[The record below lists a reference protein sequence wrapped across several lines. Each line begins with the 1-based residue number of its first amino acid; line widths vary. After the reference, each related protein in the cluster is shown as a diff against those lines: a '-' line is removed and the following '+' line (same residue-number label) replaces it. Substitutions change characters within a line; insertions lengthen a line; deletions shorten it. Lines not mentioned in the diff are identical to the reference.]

1 MADRV
6 NRREIMIDVAAR
18 LFMEHGY
25 TATSVRQIAEEVG
38 CTEAALYYH
47 FKDGKRELLKVVVE
61 RNMPDLLGVVSQCQD
76 VTSLHELILRF
87 GLGMSAEAQR
97 LQTNRLRWV
106 IAEFPKFN
114 TEERKVIHERAMA
127 FHEGLVVLVRRFI
140 TNDDDAQHLTW
151 MLIFLVFGYG
161 QMMINMD
168 LQSAF
173 TFDVQRFVEGMAE
186 WLGLGERIH
195 DARHGND

>member
-1 MADRV
+1 MADRI

-106 IAEFPKFN
+106 IAEFPKFGP
-114 TEERKVIHERAMA
+114 EERRVIHDRALA
-127 FHEGLVVLVRRFI
+127 FHDGLIALVRQFVA
-140 TNDDDAQHLTW
+140 DEDEAQHLTW
-151 MLIFLVFGYG
+151 MMIFLVFGYG

-168 LQSAF
+168 LQSVFAF
-173 TFDVQRFVEGMAE
+173 DIKQFIEGLAE
-186 WLGLGERIH
+186 RLSVR
-195 DARHGND
+195 A

>member
-1 MADRV
+1 MTDRV
-6 NRREIMIDVAAR
+6 NRREMMIDVAAR

-47 FKDGKRELLKVVVE
+47 FKDGKRELLKAVVE
-61 RNMPDLLGVVSQCQD
+61 CNMPDLMGVVRQSQGA
-76 VTSLHELILRF
+76 TSLYDLIRRF
-87 GLGMSAEAQR
+87 GTAMSAEAQR
-97 LQTNRLRWV
+97 LQDNRLRWV

-114 TEERKVIHERAMA
+114 AEERRVIHERALE
-127 FHEGLVVLVRRFI
+127 FHDGLITLVRQFVP
-140 TNDDDAQHLTW
+140 NEDDAQHLTW

-168 LQSAF
+168 LRAVF
-173 TFDVQRFVEGMAE
+173 AFDVPRFVEGMAV
-186 WLGLGERIH
+186 WLSDRV
-195 DARHGND
+195 

>member
-61 RNMPDLLGVVSQCQD
+61 ENMPDLLGVVRQCQGA
-76 VTSLHELILRF
+76 TSLRDLILRF
-87 GLGMSAEAQR
+87 GAGMAGEAQR
-97 LQTNRLRWV
+97 LQGNRLRWV
-106 IAEFPKFN
+106 IAEFPKFGP
-114 TEERKVIHERAMA
+114 EERRVIHERAME
-127 FHEGLVVLVRRFI
+127 FHDGLIALVRQFL
-140 TNDDDAQHLTW
+140 TNEDDAQQLTW

-168 LQSAF
+168 LQAVF
-173 TFDVQRFVEGMAE
+173 TFDVPHFVEEMAA
-186 WLGLGERIH
+186 WLADRL
-195 DARHGND
+195 